1 MPCRAAAAT
10 NESQLRMYEAMTDE
24 DLLHAADEQE
34 AQAPTW
40 RETGATSKLTSEMEF
55 LFQDLDG
62 NPIEGRDAELEAFAV
77 ALAGVAD
84 EVKAQ
89 KITLLNVMESCSWC
103 SYMVIVSVFSRPQLG
118 AVIKRISD
126 KALEDFQR
134 EPLVD
139 SKPGRSEWEVLDY
152 GDVVVHIMSPRQ
164 REFYDLESFYD
175 EAEEIP
181 LPFATEASPAA

>member
-1 MPCRAAAAT
+1 M
-10 NESQLRMYEAMTDE
+10 
-24 DLLHAADEQE
+24 
-34 AQAPTW
+34 
-40 RETGATSKLTSEMEF
+40 
-55 LFQDLDG
+55 
-62 NPIEGRDAELEAFAV
+62 

-181 LPFATEASPAA
+181 LPFAAEASPAA